1 MSHGGFHT
9 WPYVEN
15 KKLPSDL
22 LNVEN
27 GKLTNNSLIA
37 LSRDVISTKK
47 WDEYN
52 HKGSPGNYPLW
63 TGHKLAVA
71 AVETMIKA
79 AAVDN
84 IDIRVTGGYR
94 NYSQQLTFFQQRY
107 TNKRPN
113 EKTWNKQAKAANK
126 GDRKLD
132 RYSKDWNGK
141 KYWLKNGSFDGVSVP
156 GNSNHGLGI
165 AFDLE
170 FGFDKYAEKEKTTNW
185 IKQNGFAFGFY
196 WDTGRMSDAG
206 FEDWHLTYCFGDDY
220 GCLPLVNNTIIP
232 PVLPRLVTPPISR
245 RVGRLQNLMKMS
257 VTPNK
262 VIDPIFQTNWR
273 WWVPQPID
281 WFDTNKTN
289 TLIPFNGFPV
299 NPPSALI
306 S

>member
-1 MSHGGFHT
+1 MPT
-9 WPYVEN
+9 WPYVED
-15 KKLPSDL
+15 KKLPADL
-22 LNVEN
+22 LNVNN
-27 GKLTNNSLIA
+27 GKLPNNLLSA

-113 EKTWNKQAKAANK
+113 EKTWNKQAKASGK
-126 GDRKLD
+126 GHRKLD
-132 RYSKDWNGK
+132 EYSKFWNGK
-141 KYWLKNGSFDGVSVP
+141 RYWIKQGSFDGVSVP
-156 GNSNHGLGI
+156 GSSNHGLGI

-170 FGFDKYAEKEKTTNW
+170 FGFDKYEAANNAIEWVKS
-185 IKQNGFAFGFY
+185 NGFAFGFY
-196 WDTGRMSDAG
+196 WDTGSTGDPG
-206 FEDWHLTYCFGDDY
+206 FENWHLTYCFGDDY
-220 GCLPLVNNTIIP
+220 GCLPLINNSIIP
-232 PVLPRLVTPPISR
+232 PVLPKLVPPSVSR
-245 RVGRLQNLMKMS
+245 RVGNLRNLSKMS
-257 VTPNK
+257 LTPNRPT
-262 VIDPIFQTNWR
+262 DPIFKTNWR

-281 WFDTNKTN
+281 WFDTKKTN

-299 NPPSALI
+299 NPPSALKP
-306 S
+306 